1 MRISL
6 KHPES
11 FAAVFESVTKNKLYR
26 PVTGITTDSRET
38 EAGDLYI
45 ALEGEKFDGHNFL
58 DQIDKSGAAAA
69 LVSKKFNNLDLQQI
83 EVTSPL
89 VEIGKVA
96 KKWRLRFDFPVI
108 AITGSNG
115 KTSTKELLLHVLSD
129 NFNVHATEGNFNTNI
144 GLPLTLLQMSMSHN
158 ISILEIGASVPGEIE
173 SLCNIANPT
182 HGLITNIAPA
192 HLEGFGSIENIA
204 FEKGALFR
212 SLESDGIGFFNKTDD
227 MINSIPY
234 KGKKITFGV
243 TPDCDFPADIYQ
255 KEDGSLSFILD
266 TQEINTGSHN
276 LSFVKNCIAVSAIAK
291 TLGIDWDVLKTKLLS
306 FNAPPGRCN
315 VKHYNDVTIIDDTYN
330 ANLASSL
337 AAIEYLNAFSGN
349 GRRILVFG
357 DMFELGPTS
366 NEQHRQIGQKC
377 SELKL
382 DGVYTIGDHT
392 RFTDS
397 AVSDEVEHIHYNS
410 KDNLITNLKKK
421 IIAGDKILFKGSR
434 GMEMEKV
441 IKGVFNL

>member
-397 AVSDEVEHIHYNS
+397 AVSDEVAS
-410 KDNLITNLKKK
+410 
-421 IIAGDKILFKGSR
+421 
-434 GMEMEKV
+434 EKYPDGWDSPKPYLRIV
-441 IKGVFNL
+441 PQPK